1 MDSFLTVFDM
11 LGFLLDMIVENP
23 ALSFF
28 VALSVIGM
36 GYLQWRDRH
45 FWRGGEWRNDEATP
59 IPKSALK
66 RCWKSTVGSNGKK
79 SEMRTID
86 GRKLCE
92 SRVA

>member
-1 MDSFLTVFDM
+1 
-11 LGFLLDMIVENP
+11 MIVENP

-36 GYLQWRDRH
+36 GHLQWRDRH

>member
-1 MDSFLTVFDM
+1 
-11 LGFLLDMIVENP
+11 MIVENP

-59 IPKSALK
+59 HSEERTEALLEK
-66 RCWKSTVGSNGKK
+66 HR
-79 SEMRTID
+79 RQQ
-86 GRKLCE
+86 RKE
-92 SRVA
+92 E